1 VTARRERERL
11 RWRCRRGM
19 LELDLLFQ
27 RFLAREFD
35 RLTDRDTVV
44 LSRILELPDNELL
57 DYCYGRREPDDPE
70 VNALVRRIAG

>member
-1 VTARRERERL
+1 MTARRERERL